1 MTWLF
6 QNAPVEALPEDVSNQ
21 INKSASRDVPPST
34 GSKVYRNYQQ
44 CIYNSMSMPT
54 SEKTAPPT
62 TSVREK
68 VKEQHLKEKV
78 RSPAQKTLIKL

>member
-1 MTWLF
+1 MTWIY
-6 QNAPVEALPEDVSNQ
+6 QNTTVTELPDDVSNQ
-21 INKSASRDVPPST
+21 INKSASRDVEAST

-54 SEKTAPPT
+54 SEQTAHLT

-68 VKEQHLKEKV
+68 VKEQHLKEKAK
-78 RSPAQKTLIKL
+78 SPAQKILIKL

>member
-1 MTWLF
+1 MWLY
-6 QNAPVEALPEDVSNQ
+6 QEQIIEELRDDVGNQ
-21 INKSASRDVPPST
+21 INKSASRDVDAST

-54 SEKTAPPT
+54 SEQTALLT
-62 TSVREK
+62 TLVREK

-78 RSPAQKTLIKL
+78 KLPAQKILIKL

>member
-1 MTWLF
+1 MTWLY
-6 QNAPVEALPEDVSNQ
+6 QGTPVNELPEDVSNQ

-54 SEKTAPPT
+54 SEKTGLLT
-62 TSVREK
+62 
-68 VKEQHLKEKV
+68 
-78 RSPAQKTLIKL
+78 I